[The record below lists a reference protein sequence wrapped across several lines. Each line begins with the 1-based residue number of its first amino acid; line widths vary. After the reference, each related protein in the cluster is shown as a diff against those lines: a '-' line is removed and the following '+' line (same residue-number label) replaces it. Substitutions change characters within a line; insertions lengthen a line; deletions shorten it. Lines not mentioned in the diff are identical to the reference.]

1 MSFLLDDD
9 EHATLQVA
17 LAFIDAAD
25 DEGATRSIPSSNTS
39 SNTSSNSESPAAAAS
54 DRFILPATGTS
65 YHEQLTH
72 ITVPG
77 GLRRSES
84 PIASSTAQRGRDA
97 HYEAVKRSR
106 AKKKAEALRLR
117 DQVAVLEE
125 NLMRLQRG
133 ERSSWWLMNGS
144 SDVTRVLPAKPMWLE
159 IATLRAQECHKSQAL
174 NAELR
179 EAVGKQ
185 AGLVKALEAML
196 SKKSNQFGLHLL
208 REEQKAYLFNDSV
221 LQPQEPHV
229 VADLRRRVEHLY
241 LDLEATFAHDF
252 WTEMINSVVCT
263 SQLKLDPVAGPISEL
278 RMSAPLRGSVEE
290 AGELLWRCI
299 MVNEMVVQ
307 TPQYYMK
314 RTHLTHS
321 SLLKNY
327 AIQLDGSAGSVE
339 LQGISYVQ
347 RFSGA
352 SHDAYIWSSAIL
364 SSQDSEVFR
373 EKGYVVASSV
383 PASAADSTASA
394 KRSLLR
400 GFYQVSCDAHDNETS
415 SQVRRQREFVLK
427 TLGNRIRN
435 FQQFMQSLLLDEFAG
450 GTMGRSPQFLSSAAT
465 CQNW

>member
-1 MSFLLDDD
+1 MAVHHG
-9 EHATLQVA
+9 ERN
-17 LAFIDAAD
+17 
-25 DEGATRSIPSSNTS
+25 GG
-39 SNTSSNSESPAAAAS
+39 S
-54 DRFILPATGTS
+54 DSTVLHEGTS
-65 YHEQLTH
+65 CCYRE
-72 ITVPG
+72 
-77 GLRRSES
+77 
-84 PIASSTAQRGRDA
+84 D
-97 HYEAVKRSR
+97 
-106 AKKKAEALRLR
+106 
-117 DQVAVLEE
+117 
-125 NLMRLQRG
+125 NLYRTLLIDYPLQ
-133 ERSSWWLMNGS
+133 
-144 SDVTRVLPAKPMWLE
+144 
-159 IATLRAQECHKSQAL
+159 
-174 NAELR
+174 
-179 EAVGKQ
+179 
-185 AGLVKALEAML
+185 
-196 SKKSNQFGLHLL
+196 
-208 REEQKAYLFNDSV
+208 
-221 LQPQEPHV
+221 
-229 VADLRRRVEHLY
+229 
-241 LDLEATFAHDF
+241 
-252 WTEMINSVVCT
+252 
-263 SQLKLDPVAGPISEL
+263 
-278 RMSAPLRGSVEE
+278 
-290 AGELLWRCI
+290 
-299 MVNEMVVQ
+299 
-307 TPQYYMK
+307 